1 MSAAADPVLDL
12 IARRRAG
19 GAVRKD
25 RARLGLVIEGGGMRG
40 VVGGGMVA
48 ALEVLGLR
56 TAFDHVVGASAGAC
70 AGAYFLAG
78 QAALGTRIFYEDIN
92 NRTFIDLAR
101 ALRGRPVMN
110 LDFLIDE
117 VMAHAKRLDWPAI
130 RDGGVGF
137 SAVAT
142 DADSAT
148 AVTLDSFRGRA
159 ELMDGLRASSRIPL
173 LAGPPVALCGHRLVD
188 GGVVQPVPLDV
199 AVAAGCDHLLVL
211 RTRPSGHRPK
221 PPGAAMRLL
230 LGPLIAR
237 RLSPALARAT
247 LARARMYVALDERL
261 EADPEP
267 IMRSIQLAEGTPP
280 IKRLETRA
288 GLLHAAALAGANAV
302 FDGLETAGIAV
313 SSAER
318 EALETNLRPATRA

>member
-1 MSAAADPVLDL
+1 MSAAADPVLDLIYRGGASLPPMSAAADPVLDL

-19 GAVRKD
+19 GAVRED

-48 ALEVLGLR
+48 TLEVLGLR
-56 TAFDHVVGASAGAC
+56 TVFDHVVGASAGAC

-142 DADSAT
+142 DADCAT
-148 AVTLDSFRGRA
+148 TYWCLDKGRCKA
-159 ELMDGLRASSRIPL
+159 KGDNCIATSEDDCKKSTECKTKKRCVLVGEMCGTNPFGDCVDSDLCKKSGYCRTVGELCCKDDGWCCDE
-173 LAGPPVALCGHRLVD
+173 AGNC
-188 GGVVQPVPLDV
+188 
-199 AVAAGCDHLLVL
+199 
-211 RTRPSGHRPK
+211 S
-221 PPGAAMRLL
+221 
-230 LGPLIAR
+230 
-237 RLSPALARAT
+237 
-247 LARARMYVALDERL
+247 
-261 EADPEP
+261 
-267 IMRSIQLAEGTPP
+267 
-280 IKRLETRA
+280 KR
-288 GLLHAAALAGANAV
+288 
-302 FDGLETAGIAV
+302 
-313 SSAER
+313 
-318 EALETNLRPATRA
+318 